1 MIRLVGDSPISSR
14 CLRECR
20 ANSTESAACGS
31 PYPRSRAAHLRLQ
44 IMELNPRFRSLQCLL
59 TFQLLKSKS
68 VGTFAKS
75 NSRRTIMKA
84 LTTVLALLVLFT
96 ATATAQT
103 WDPEMQM
110 KVKAVGAPKVSPDS
124 KRVVYTVNE
133 AMMTADKSEFVT
145 QIWLANIATRQNTQL
160 TFGEK
165 SSTNPKWSPD
175 GNWIAFT
182 SNRKDNRNQLYVLS
196 MNGGEAEPLTDGK
209 SGVTNFEWSHDGRW
223 IAFTMTDPKTEEEEK
238 NDKGKND
245 FRWIDEN
252 FKMARLYVLPLQ
264 KDANGKREPRKL
276 TAANYHVETFDWSG
290 DGSRIA
296 FSHVKSPVV
305 NDWPTS
311 DVSIVEVASG
321 KVTVLAN
328 TPAAENS
335 PLYSPDGNSIAII
348 ASDNPPSWPG
358 AGTIQIFPANG
369 GQPKNLVASYDA
381 QPGIAGWSSD
391 GKRIYFSEGKGT
403 GTQIYVLD
411 LAANRISELTDTPA
425 TISGISLNSSGT
437 TFGFVRQT
445 SDTPADVFVAPVG
458 NFKPVQISTVNA
470 DLKIPA
476 IGRTEVIT
484 WKSKDGKQIEGLLTY
499 PVGYQSGQRVP
510 LILSIHGGPAGVFQQ
525 TFIGGRGVYPLATFT
540 SRGYAILRPNPRGSS
555 GYGAEFRRANVRDW
569 GVGDYQD
576 LMTGVDKVIEMGVA
590 DQDRLGVMGWSY
602 GGFMTTSIVTQ
613 TSRFKAA
620 SAGAPVTNLMSFNG
634 TADIPAF
641 VPDYF
646 GGQFWEVKDLYE
658 KHSPMFN
665 VKNVTTPT
673 MIQHGEADIRVP
685 ISQGY
690 EFYNALK
697 VKGVPTR
704 MLVLPRQPHGPTEPK
719 MQLVTM
725 KANLEWF
732 EKYIGAKRETSSN

>member
-1 MIRLVGDSPISSR
+1 
-14 CLRECR
+14 
-20 ANSTESAACGS
+20 
-31 PYPRSRAAHLRLQ
+31 
-44 IMELNPRFRSLQCLL
+44 
-59 TFQLLKSKS
+59 
-68 VGTFAKS
+68 
-75 NSRRTIMKA
+75 MK
-84 LTTVLALLVLFT
+84 VLASVLTLLVLFT
-96 ATATAQT
+96 VTTTAQT
-103 WDPEMQM
+103 WDPEMQL
-110 KVKAVGAPKVSPDS
+110 KLKAVGIPRVSPDG

-133 AMMTADKSEFVT
+133 AVMTADKSEFVT
-145 QIWLANIATRQNTQL
+145 QIWLANIATKQNTQL

-182 SNRKDNRNQLYVLS
+182 SNRKDNRNQLYLLS

-209 SGVTNFEWSHDGRW
+209 SAVGNFAWSPDGRS
-223 IAFTMTDPKTEEEEK
+223 IAFTMTDAKTDEEEK
-238 NDKGKND
+238 NDKAKND
-245 FRWIDEN
+245 FRWVDEN
-252 FKMARLYVLPLQ
+252 VKLARLYVLAIQ

-276 TAANYHVETFDWSG
+276 TTANYHVEDFDWSG

-296 FSHVKSPVV
+296 FGHVKTPNA

-311 DVSIVEVASG
+311 DVSIIEVASG
-321 KVTVLAN
+321 KITVLAN
-328 TPAAENS
+328 SPAAETS
-335 PLYSPDGNSIAII
+335 PLYSPDGNSIAVL
-348 ASDNPPSWPG
+348 ASDNPPRWAQ
-358 AGTIQIFPANG
+358 AGVIQIFSANG
-369 GQPKNLVASYDA
+369 GQPKTLVGSFDA
-381 QPGIAGWSSD
+381 QPGVAGWSSD
-391 GKRIYFSEGKGT
+391 SKRIYFAEPKGT

-411 LAANRISELTDTPA
+411 VAANRIDEIKTTPA
-425 TISGISLNSSGT
+425 VIGGLNLNRTGT

-445 SDTPADVFVAPVG
+445 SDTPGDVFIASVPDF
-458 NFKPVQISTVNA
+458 NPVQITTVNA
-470 DLKIPA
+470 DFKMPP

-499 PVGYQSGQRVP
+499 PVGYQTGQKVP
-510 LILSIHGGPAGVFQQ
+510 LILNIHGGPAGVFQQ
-525 TFIGGRGVYPLATFT
+525 AFLGGRGAYPLATFA

-555 GYGAEFRRANVRDW
+555 GYGTEFRRANMRDW
-569 GVGDYQD
+569 GFGDYQD
-576 LMTGVDKVIEMGVA
+576 LMTGVDRVIEMGVA
-590 DQDRLGVMGWSY
+590 DPERLGVMGWSY
-602 GGFMTTSIVTQ
+602 GGFMTSWIVTQ

-646 GGQFWEVKDLYE
+646 GGQFWEVMDLYQ

-673 MIQHGEADIRVP
+673 MIQHGEADVRVP

-719 MQLVTM
+719 MQLAAM

-732 EKYIGAKRETSSN
+732 EKYIGSKRETSKN